1 MSAVPWR
8 FDGIPVVLCMKG
20 LEIGTGRRLST
31 IVEEYAPRARVAVWV
46 GPGHVQDFVAGIPN
60 CMVIDSPDP
69 DTKEFL
75 VPAFSSSLIRFY
87 YGSDMVGNE
96 IGAAAKN
103 VIGIAAGMLD
113 GKNKTALKGALM
125 SRGTREIARLIKVM
139 GGNEIT
145 AYGLSH
151 LGITRRRCSVCLAI
165 TGVTEKPCTR
175 RAYDEL
181 AEGVPTTTALL
192 SLGEKH
198 G

>member
-1 MSAVPWR
+1 MVVSISAQSLRTFMSAVPQGAL
-8 FDGIPVVLCMKG
+8 DGKPVVLCMKG

-103 VIGIAAGMLD
+103 LIGISSRDAGRKKQD
-113 GKNKTALKGALM
+113 
-125 SRGTREIARLIKVM
+125 R
-139 GGNEIT
+139 
-145 AYGLSH
+145 
-151 LGITRRRCSVCLAI
+151 
-165 TGVTEKPCTR
+165 
-175 RAYDEL
+175 
-181 AEGVPTTTALL
+181 AEGGADVAGDKRRSPA
-192 SLGEKH
+192 
-198 G
+198 